1 MNRKQ
6 LIRKYLEFFGSKKH
20 KVIAN
25 SSLIPENDPTVLFT
39 TAGMHSLVPYLLGEP
54 HPSGK
59 RLCNVQKCIR
69 TGDIEEVV
77 GDSTHH
83 TFFEM
88 LGNWSLGDYWKKEAI
103 EYSFEFLTKILKI
116 PKEKIS
122 ITCFK
127 GNKDAQK
134 DKESEEIWKG
144 LGITKIK
151 FLEKKDNWWGPAGKT
166 GPCGPDTEIFVN
178 DIEIWNNV
186 FLQYEKD
193 AKENYNLTKQK
204 NIDTGMGVERTV
216 AMLQGYDDNY
226 LTDCFKPIIEK
237 IEKISGKKYSEYKK
251 EMRII
256 ADHLKAAVFI
266 IAEGITPGN
275 SEQSYVLRRLIRRA
289 IFYGKQIGLENFAP
303 QIAEQV
309 FKIYDDYQGLK
320 SNKKIILQEIEKEE
334 IRFGLTLENGLN
346 KFKKCVKE
354 NRNLCGKEAFLLYQ
368 SFGFPIEMIIE
379 ECKKNNIKFN
389 LKNFEIE
396 QKKHQ
401 ELSRTATA
409 GKFKSG
415 LADNSEAT
423 TKLHTAAHL
432 LLASLRQVLKNE
444 NIMQKGSNITAER
457 LRLDFSFPRK
467 LSEKEIQDVE
477 DLVNAQVQKSCE
489 VIREEMSLEQAK
501 NKGALGAFEKKYGE
515 KVSVYSV
522 GNFSKEIC
530 AGPHVK
536 NTCELGHFK
545 IIKEESSSSG
555 VRRIRAVLE

>member
-6 LIRKYLEFFGSKKH
+6 LIRKYLEFFESKKH

-39 TAGMHSLVPYLLGEP
+39 TAGMHPLVPYLLGEP
-54 HPSGK
+54 HPLGK
-59 RLCNVQKCIR
+59 RLCNAQRCIR
-69 TGDIEEVV
+69 TGDIEEV

-127 GNKDAQK
+127 GDKDASK
-134 DKESEEIWKG
+134 DKESAETWKEI
-144 LGITKIK
+144 GIDKIK
-151 FLEKKDNWWGPAGKT
+151 FLGKKDNWWGPAGNT
-166 GPCGPDTEIFVN
+166 GPCGPDTEIFIN
-178 DIEIWNNV
+178 NIEIWNNV
-186 FLQYEKD
+186 FMQYEKD
-193 AKENYNLTKQK
+193 SKGNYNLTKQK

>member
-6 LIRKYLEFFGSKKH
+6 LIKKYLEFFESKKH

-39 TAGMHSLVPYLLGEP
+39 TAGMHPLVPYLLGEP
-54 HPSGK
+54 HPLGK
-59 RLCNVQKCIR
+59 RLCNVQRCIR
-69 TGDIEEVV
+69 TQDIDAIGDNY
-77 GDSTHH
+77 HH

-88 LGNWSLGDYWKKEAI
+88 LGNWSLGDYWKKESI
-103 EYSFEFLTKILKI
+103 NWSLDFLTKVLKI
-116 PKEKIS
+116 QKEKIS
-122 ITCFK
+122 VTCFK
-127 GNKDAQK
+127 GDNKIPK
-134 DKESEEIWKG
+134 DSEAEKIWKD

-151 FLEKKDNWWGPAGKT
+151 FLEKKDNWWGPAGNT

-178 DIEIWNNV
+178 DVEIWNNV
-186 FLQYEKD
+186 FMQYEKD
-193 AKENYNLTKQK
+193 SKGKYNLAKQK

-216 AMLQGYDDNY
+216 TMLQGYDDNY
-226 LTDCFKPIIEK
+226 LTDCFKSLIEK
-237 IEKISGKKYSEYKK
+237 IEKISGKKYEQNQK

-289 IFYGKQIGLENFAP
+289 VFYGEKLGLQNFTKE
-303 QIAEQV
+303 ISEQV
-309 FKIYDDYQGLK
+309 FKIYDDYPELK

-334 IRFGLTLENGLN
+334 VRFGLTLENGLN

-354 NRNLCGKEAFLLYQ
+354 NKSLCGKEAFLLYQ
-368 SFGFPIEMIIE
+368 SFGFPVEMIIE

-432 LLASLRQVLKNE
+432 LLASLRQILKNE

-467 LSEKEIQDVE
+467 LSEKEIQDIE

-489 VIREEMSLEQAK
+489 VAREEMSPEQAK
-501 NKGALGAFEKKYGE
+501 NKGALGAFEKKYGK